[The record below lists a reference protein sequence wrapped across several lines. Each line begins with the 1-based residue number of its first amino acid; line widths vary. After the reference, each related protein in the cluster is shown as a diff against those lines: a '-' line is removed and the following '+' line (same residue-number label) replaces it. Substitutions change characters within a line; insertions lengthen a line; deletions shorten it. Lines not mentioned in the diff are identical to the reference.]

1 MPKYLVYVE
10 TVGDLINQKGP
21 LAHVPALPGAA
32 ARGKTIEEAKEN
44 IRTAIVEY
52 LQLLRNV
59 GEPVPRASEGIQL
72 DFEMVEQT
80 TFLTDYDALRPN
92 EMETLLRWMAISR
105 QELMDLIKSL
115 PEEALNWIPEDET
128 RSLREILNH
137 IAEADLRY
145 TDRLKQWPE
154 APLYQLAATRGV
166 ALERLRALTEAE
178 RAAVTVHDGEEW
190 TPRKVIRRMLEH
202 EREHIAQLKGWLEAY
217 RQVSDQTKKQT

>member
-1 MPKYLVYVE
+1 MPKYLVYIE
-10 TVGDLINQKGP
+10 TVGDMINQRGP

-32 ARGKTIEEAKEN
+32 ARGKTVEEAKEN
-44 IRTAIVEY
+44 IHAAIVEY

-59 GEPVPRASEGIQL
+59 GEPVPRASEGIHL
-72 DFEMVEQT
+72 DFEVVDRT
-80 TFLTDYDALRPN
+80 TFLTDYDTLRPN

-105 QELMDLIKSL
+105 QELMDLVKRL
-115 PEEALNWIPEDET
+115 PEEALNWTPEGET
-128 RSLREILNH
+128 RPLREILNH

-154 APLYQLAATRGV
+154 APLYRLGATRGV

-178 RAAVTVHDGEEW
+178 RASVTIHDGEEW

-202 EREHIAQLKGWLEAY
+202 EREYIAQLTHWLEAY
-217 RQVSDQTKKQT
+217 RQVSDQGK